1 MHVYVRCMHSGSEIY
16 FSGFYVDDIPVIK
29 EEAEKCDLKF
39 ENYIEKNKWVAT
51 KFIKR

>member
-1 MHVYVRCMHSGSEIY
+1 MRDVCTLGQKYISVGS
-16 FSGFYVDDIPVIK
+16 IPVIK

-51 KFIKR
+51 KFTKR